1 MQITESV
8 LNVAVDASAQRY
20 GGDISA
26 LGITLAVSLSMVIWM
41 PSSGINQGAQALLS
55 YNYGSGDYDRVMQT
69 AKTLLKFQFLFFWP
83 MTALLELFPEVF
95 IRIFTADPAVIT
107 EAVWM
112 VRVYTA
118 GFFVI
123 PVSAVFQQINLSTG
137 QERACLS
144 MVSIRKPILHIP
156 LLLVL
161 PMIMKDKVLAV
172 VLSAPVSDVISV
184 AATMVFF
191 VPGFY
196 DKMRKLKYA
205 GS

>member
-1 MQITESV
+1 MM
-8 LNVAVDASAQRY
+8 LR
-20 GGDISA
+20 
-26 LGITLAVSLSMVIWM
+26 
-41 PSSGINQGAQALLS
+41 
-55 YNYGSGDYDRVMQT
+55 
-69 AKTLLKFQFLFFWP
+69 
-83 MTALLELFPEVF
+83 
-95 IRIFTADPAVIT
+95 IR
-107 EAVWM
+107 
-112 VRVYTA
+112 RVYAA

-144 MVSIRKPILHIP
+144 MVIIRKLILHIP

-184 AATMVFF
+184 SATMVFF